1 MKLRDTPENRVV
13 QAVMLATSERVD
25 WLRNPAGVGTM
36 KSGITMRIG
45 LGGILGTSDWI
56 GIVRASGRFFALETK
71 APGKKPDLVELDKK
85 IRAGDYCPTECDH
98 PKCRLVHQEL
108 FLRRV
113 RAAGGIGCFADCV
126 ADVETQLAGG
136 PS

>member
-13 QAVMLATSERVD
+13 HAVMLATSERVD

-113 RAAGGIGCFADCV
+113 RASGGLACFADCV
-126 ADVETQLAGG
+126 ADVEREL
-136 PS
+136 S

>member
-1 MKLRDTPENRVV
+1 MRLKDTPENRVV
-13 QAVMLATSERVD
+13 VSIMRATTDRVD
-25 WLRNPAGVGTM
+25 WFRNPAGVATM
-36 KSGITMRIG
+36 KSGVTMRIG

-113 RAAGGIGCFADCV
+113 RASGGLACFADCV
-126 ADVETQLAGG
+126 ADVEREL
-136 PS
+136 S